1 MKNKLQELIA
11 RGPVFAAVKDDG
23 DLEEALH
30 SDCTVIF
37 LLYGT
42 ICNVGSLVKKVKE
55 AGKVCFVHADLIEGL
70 ALKETAAQFLSE
82 NTEADG
88 IISTKLAVIRAAK
101 ERGLMTVHRCFLLDS
116 KSLEAFIRQLSAEE
130 ADCVEVLPGVMPK
143 VIRRVVEA
151 SKVPVIAGGLI
162 SDKEDAMTTL
172 SAGADGIST
181 TCRAVWGS

>member
-1 MKNKLQELIA
+1 MKNGLEELIA
-11 RGPVFAAVKDDG
+11 RGPVFAAVKDD
-23 DLEEALH
+23 DDMEAVLR
-30 SDCTVIF
+30 SDCSAVF

-42 ICNVGSLVKKVKE
+42 ICTVGALVEKVKKV
-55 AGKVCFVHADLIEGL
+55 GKVCFVHADLIEGL

-82 NTEADG
+82 NTGADG

-116 KSLEAFIRQLSAEE
+116 KSLEAFIRQLPMEE
-130 ADCVEVLPGVMPK
+130 ADCVEVLPGAMPK

-151 SKVPVIAGGLI
+151 SRVPVNAGGLI
-162 SDKEDAMTTL
+162 SDKEDAMTAL

-181 TCRAVWGS
+181 TCRAVWES